1 MHFES
6 VPAVKSAFVTYFY
19 LFAFLEWLFFCPAR
33 ELPMPGP
40 RRFPLPLIAA
50 FFALYV
56 IWGSTY
62 LVIRI
67 GVEYWPPLLLA
78 GIRFVIAGTLMYA
91 FLRWRGAPAP
101 TWAQWKAAG
110 IIGILLLTCG
120 NGAVSVAEHTGVASG
135 VAALAVATVPLFT
148 LLCGYFWGAR
158 NTRLEWAGIVLGL
171 IGIAMLNLG
180 SNLQSSP
187 LGAALLIFAAAAW
200 AFGSVWSKHLPL
212 PQGAMASA
220 VEMLVGG
227 VALLIGS
234 AISGEHLDSMPPI
247 EGWAAL
253 AYLTFFGSI
262 IAFNAYMYLLKN
274 VRPAAATSYA
284 YVNPAVAVLLGIVFV
299 GETIGIEEALAMA
312 VIISAVVLIGLPQ
325 WRRAPVK
332 ASVAAPKESRVN

>member
-1 MHFES
+1 
-6 VPAVKSAFVTYFY
+6 
-19 LFAFLEWLFFCPAR
+19 
-33 ELPMPGP
+33 MPGL

-67 GVEYWPPLLLA
+67 GVAYWPPLLLA
-78 GIRFVIAGTLMYA
+78 GIRFVIAGSLMYA
-91 FLRWRGAPAP
+91 FLRWRGAPTP

-110 IIGILLLTCG
+110 IIGILLLSFG
-120 NGAVSVAEHTGVASG
+120 NGAVSVAEHMGVASG

-171 IGIAMLNLG
+171 VGIGMLNLG

-187 LGAALLIFAAAAW
+187 LGAVLLIFAAASW

-212 PQGAMASA
+212 PQGPMASA

-227 VALLIGS
+227 VVLLIGS
-234 AISGEHLDSMPPI
+234 ALSGEHLEAMPPI

-299 GETIGIEEALAMA
+299 GETIGIEEALAML

-325 WRRAPVK
+325 WRRAPERPAV
-332 ASVAAPKESRVN
+332 VVPTESRVN

>member
-1 MHFES
+1 MS
-6 VPAVKSAFVTYFY
+6 G
-19 LFAFLEWLFFCPAR
+19 L
-33 ELPMPGP
+33 

-67 GVEYWPPLLLA
+67 GVESWPPLLLA

-110 IIGILLLTCG
+110 IIGILLLACG
-120 NGAVSVAEHTGVASG
+120 NGAVSVAEHTGVTSG

-171 IGIAMLNLG
+171 IGIGMLNLG

-187 LGAALLIFAAAAW
+187 LGAALLIFAAATW

-227 VALLIGS
+227 VVLLIAS
-234 AISGEHLDSMPPI
+234 AVSGEHLEKVPPI

-253 AYLTFFGSI
+253 AYLTVFGSI
-262 IAFNAYMYLLKN
+262 IAFNAYMYLLKH

-299 GETIGIEEALAMA
+299 GETIGIEETLAMA

-325 WRRAPVK
+325 WRRTPARPV
-332 ASVAAPKESRVN
+332 VATAVPTESRVN

>member
-1 MHFES
+1 
-6 VPAVKSAFVTYFY
+6 
-19 LFAFLEWLFFCPAR
+19 
-33 ELPMPGP
+33 MPGL

-91 FLRWRGAPAP
+91 FLRWRGAPAS

-110 IIGILLLTCG
+110 IIGILLLACG
-120 NGAVSVAEHTGVASG
+120 NGGVSVAEHMGVASG

-187 LGAALLIFAAAAW
+187 LGALLLIFAAASW

-234 AISGEHLDSMPPI
+234 ALSGEHLEAMPPI

-299 GETIGIEEALAMA
+299 GETIGIEEALAMR

-325 WRRAPVK
+325 WRRAPQRPAAVVQTES
-332 ASVAAPKESRVN
+332 SVN

>member
-1 MHFES
+1 
-6 VPAVKSAFVTYFY
+6 
-19 LFAFLEWLFFCPAR
+19 
-33 ELPMPGP
+33 MPGQS
-40 RRFPLPLIAA
+40 RFPLPLIAA

-67 GVEYWPPLLLA
+67 GVEYWPPLMLA
-78 GIRFVIAGTLMYA
+78 GIRFVLAGSLMYA
-91 FLRWRGAPAP
+91 FLRWRGVPAP

-110 IIGILLLTCG
+110 IIGILLLSFG
-120 NGAVSVAEHTGVASG
+120 NGAVTVAEHLGVASG

-148 LLCGYFWGAR
+148 LLCGYFWGTR
-158 NTRLEWAGIVLGL
+158 NTRLEWAGIILGM
-171 IGIAMLNLG
+171 IGIGMLNLG

-187 LGAALLIFAAAAW
+187 LGAALLLFAAAAW

-220 VEMLVGG
+220 AEMLVGG
-227 VALLIGS
+227 VVLLLGSLLRGERLEAMPAL
-234 AISGEHLDSMPPI
+234 
-247 EGWAAL
+247 EGWLAL
-253 AYLTFFGSI
+253 AYLAGFGSI
-262 IAFNAYMYLLKN
+262 IAFNAYMYLLKH

-299 GETIGIEEALAMA
+299 GESIGLEEALAML

-325 WRRAPVK
+325 WRKPK
-332 ASVAAPKESRVN
+332 AGV

>member
-1 MHFES
+1 M
-6 VPAVKSAFVTYFY
+6 SA
-19 LFAFLEWLFFCPAR
+19 
-33 ELPMPGP
+33 P

-78 GIRFVIAGTLMYA
+78 GIRFVIAGSLMYA

-101 TWAQWKAAG
+101 TWAHWKAAG

-187 LGAALLIFAAAAW
+187 LGAALLFFAAAAW

-227 VALLIGS
+227 VALLIAS
-234 AISGEHLDSMPPI
+234 ALSGEHLDSLPPI

-325 WRRAPVK
+325 WRRPPVK
-332 ASVAAPKESRVN
+332 PAVAVPTESRVN

>member
-1 MHFES
+1 
-6 VPAVKSAFVTYFY
+6 
-19 LFAFLEWLFFCPAR
+19 
-33 ELPMPGP
+33 MPGQS
-40 RRFPLPLIAA
+40 RFPLPLIAA

-67 GVEYWPPLLLA
+67 GVEYWPPLMLA
-78 GIRFVIAGTLMYA
+78 GIRFVLAGSLMYA
-91 FLRWRGAPAP
+91 FLRWRGVPAP

-110 IIGILLLTCG
+110 IIGILLLSFG
-120 NGAVSVAEHTGVASG
+120 NGAVTVAEHLGVASG

-148 LLCGYFWGAR
+148 LLCGYFWGTR
-158 NTRLEWAGIVLGL
+158 NTRLEWAGIILGM
-171 IGIAMLNLG
+171 IGIGMLNLG

-187 LGAALLIFAAAAW
+187 LGAALLLFAAAAW

-220 VEMLVGG
+220 AQMLVGG
-227 VALLIGS
+227 VVLLLGSLLRGERLEAMPAL
-234 AISGEHLDSMPPI
+234 
-247 EGWAAL
+247 EGWLAL
-253 AYLTFFGSI
+253 AYLAGFGSI
-262 IAFNAYMYLLKN
+262 IAFNAYMYLLKH

-299 GETIGIEEALAMA
+299 GESIGLEEALAML

-325 WRRAPVK
+325 WRKPK
-332 ASVAAPKESRVN
+332 AVVQKEAA

>member
-1 MHFES
+1 
-6 VPAVKSAFVTYFY
+6 
-19 LFAFLEWLFFCPAR
+19 
-33 ELPMPGP
+33 MPGL
-40 RRFPLPLIAA
+40 RRFPLPLVGA

-67 GVEYWPPLLLA
+67 GVQYWPPLMLG
-78 GIRFVIAGTLMYA
+78 GIRFIVGGTLMYA
-91 FLRWRGAPAP
+91 FLRWRGVPAP
-101 TWAQWKAAG
+101 TWPQWKAAG
-110 IIGILLLTCG
+110 IIGILLLSFG
-120 NGAVSVAEHTGVASG
+120 NGAVSMAEHTGVASG

-187 LGAALLIFAAAAW
+187 LGAVLLIGAAAAW

-212 PQGAMASA
+212 PQGAMSSA
-220 VEMLVGG
+220 AQMLVGG
-227 VALLIGS
+227 VVLLIGS
-234 AISGEHLDSMPPI
+234 ALTGEHLESLPPL
-247 EGWAAL
+247 EGWL
-253 AYLTFFGSI
+253 AMMYLVVFGSI
-262 IAFNAYMYLLKN
+262 VAFNAYMYLLKN

-284 YVNPAVAVLLGIVFV
+284 YVNPAVAVLLGIVFA
-299 GETIGIEEALAMA
+299 GERIGIAEALAMA

-325 WRRAPVK
+325 WRRAPERPGVL
-332 ASVAAPKESRVN
+332 VPTESRVN

>member
-1 MHFES
+1 
-6 VPAVKSAFVTYFY
+6 
-19 LFAFLEWLFFCPAR
+19 
-33 ELPMPGP
+33 MPGL

-78 GIRFVIAGTLMYA
+78 GIRFVLAGGLMYG
-91 FLRWRGAPAP
+91 FLRWRGVPAP

-110 IIGILLLTCG
+110 MIGILLLSCG

-171 IGIAMLNLG
+171 IGIGMLNLG
-180 SNLQSSP
+180 SNLQASP
-187 LGAALLIFAAAAW
+187 LGAGLLVFAAAAW

-220 VEMLVGG
+220 AEMLVGG
-227 VALLIGS
+227 VVLLIAS
-234 AISGEHLDSMPPI
+234 ALSGEQLHSVPPL
-247 EGWAAL
+247 EGWIAL
-253 AYLTFFGSI
+253 AYLVGFGSI
-262 IAFNAYMYLLKN
+262 IAFNAYMYLLKH

-299 GETIGIEEALAMA
+299 GETIGAEETLAMV

-325 WRRAPVK
+325 WRRPK
-332 ASVAAPKESRVN
+332 AAVQQDPA

>member
-1 MHFES
+1 
-6 VPAVKSAFVTYFY
+6 
-19 LFAFLEWLFFCPAR
+19 
-33 ELPMPGP
+33 MPGL

-67 GVEYWPPLLLA
+67 GVESWPPLLLA
-78 GIRFVIAGTLMYA
+78 GIRFVIAGSLMYG

-110 IIGILLLTCG
+110 IIGILLLACG
-120 NGAVSVAEHTGVASG
+120 NGGVSVAEHMGVASG

-158 NTRLEWAGIVLGL
+158 NTHLEWAGIALGL
-171 IGIAMLNLG
+171 IGIGMLNLG

-187 LGAALLIFAAAAW
+187 LGALLLVFAAASW

-234 AISGEHLDSMPPI
+234 ALSGEHLDRVPPI

-299 GETIGIEEALAMA
+299 GETIGIEEALAML

-325 WRRAPVK
+325 WRRAPERPAAVVQTES
-332 ASVAAPKESRVN
+332 SVN

>member
-1 MHFES
+1 MS
-6 VPAVKSAFVTYFY
+6 G
-19 LFAFLEWLFFCPAR
+19 L
-33 ELPMPGP
+33 

-67 GVEYWPPLLLA
+67 GIEYWPPLLLA

-91 FLRWRGAPAP
+91 FLRWRGVPAP

-110 IIGILLLTCG
+110 IIGILLLSCG

-187 LGAALLIFAAAAW
+187 LGAALLVFAAATW

-234 AISGEHLDSMPPI
+234 AVSGEHLPPMPPL
-247 EGWAAL
+247 EGWVAL
-253 AYLTFFGSI
+253 AYLILFGSI

-284 YVNPAVAVLLGIVFV
+284 YVNPAVAVLLGIVFA
-299 GETIGIEEALAMA
+299 GESIGIEEALAML

-325 WRRAPVK
+325 WRRAPQRPAAV
-332 ASVAAPKESRVN
+332 AQAESSVN

>member
-1 MHFES
+1 MS
-6 VPAVKSAFVTYFY
+6 G
-19 LFAFLEWLFFCPAR
+19 L
-33 ELPMPGP
+33 

-78 GIRFVIAGTLMYA
+78 GIRFVLAGTLMYA

-120 NGAVSVAEHTGVASG
+120 NGAVSVAEHMGVASG

-158 NTRLEWAGIVLGL
+158 NTRLEWAGIALGL
-171 IGIAMLNLG
+171 IGIGMLNLG

-227 VALLIGS
+227 VALLIVS
-234 AISGEHLDSMPPI
+234 ALSGERLESLPPV

-332 ASVAAPKESRVN
+332 PAAVVPTESRVN

>member
-1 MHFES
+1 
-6 VPAVKSAFVTYFY
+6 
-19 LFAFLEWLFFCPAR
+19 
-33 ELPMPGP
+33 MPGL

-67 GVEYWPPLLLA
+67 GVESWPPLLLA
-78 GIRFVIAGTLMYA
+78 GIRVVIAGSLMYG

-110 IIGILLLTCG
+110 IIGILLLACG
-120 NGAVSVAEHTGVASG
+120 NGGVSVAEHMGVASG

-158 NTRLEWAGIVLGL
+158 NTRLEWAGIALGL

-187 LGAALLIFAAAAW
+187 LGALLLVFAAASW

-234 AISGEHLDSMPPI
+234 ALSGEHLDRVPPI

-325 WRRAPVK
+325 WRRAPERPV
-332 ASVAAPKESRVN
+332 AVVQTESSVN

>member
-1 MHFES
+1 
-6 VPAVKSAFVTYFY
+6 
-19 LFAFLEWLFFCPAR
+19 
-33 ELPMPGP
+33 MPGL

-91 FLRWRGAPAP
+91 FLRLRGAPAP

-110 IIGILLLTCG
+110 IIGILLLACG
-120 NGAVSVAEHTGVASG
+120 NGGVSVAEHMGVASG

-187 LGAALLIFAAAAW
+187 LGAMLLIFAAAAW

-234 AISGEHLDSMPPI
+234 AMSGEHLEAMPPI

-299 GETIGIEEALAMA
+299 GETIGIEEALAML

-325 WRRAPVK
+325 WRRAPERPAAVVQTES
-332 ASVAAPKESRVN
+332 SVN

>member
-1 MHFES
+1 
-6 VPAVKSAFVTYFY
+6 
-19 LFAFLEWLFFCPAR
+19 
-33 ELPMPGP
+33 MPGP

-67 GVEYWPPLLLA
+67 GVEHWPPLLLA
-78 GIRFVIAGTLMYA
+78 GIRFVLAGSLMYG

-101 TWAQWKAAG
+101 TWAQWKAGA
-110 IIGILLLTCG
+110 IIGVLLLSFG

-187 LGAALLIFAAAAW
+187 LGATLLVFAAASW
-200 AFGSVWSKHLPL
+200 AFGSVLSKHLPL
-212 PQGAMASA
+212 PAGAMASA

-227 VALLIGS
+227 VVLLIGS
-234 AISGEHLDSMPPI
+234 VASGEHLDSMPPL
-247 EGWAAL
+247 EGWLAL
-253 AYLTFFGSI
+253 AYLTCFGSI
-262 IAFNAYMYLLKN
+262 IAFNAYMYLLKH

-284 YVNPAVAVLLGIVFV
+284 YVNPAVAVLLGIVFA
-299 GETIGIEEALAMA
+299 GETIGIEEALAML

-325 WRRAPVK
+325 WRKPKPAPAV
-332 ASVAAPKESRVN
+332 S

>member
-1 MHFES
+1 
-6 VPAVKSAFVTYFY
+6 
-19 LFAFLEWLFFCPAR
+19 
-33 ELPMPGP
+33 MPGL

-78 GIRFVIAGTLMYA
+78 GIRFVLAGGLMYG
-91 FLRWRGAPAP
+91 FLRWRGVPAP

-110 IIGILLLTCG
+110 MIGILLLSCG

-171 IGIAMLNLG
+171 IGIGMLNLG
-180 SNLQSSP
+180 SNLQASP
-187 LGAALLIFAAAAW
+187 LGASLLVFAAAAW

-220 VEMLVGG
+220 AEMLVGG
-227 VALLIGS
+227 VVLLIAS
-234 AISGEHLDSMPPI
+234 AVSGEQLHSVPPL
-247 EGWAAL
+247 EGWIAL
-253 AYLTFFGSI
+253 AYLVGFGSI
-262 IAFNAYMYLLKN
+262 IAFNAYMYLLKH

-299 GETIGIEEALAMA
+299 GETIGAEETLAMV

-325 WRRAPVK
+325 WRRPK
-332 ASVAAPKESRVN
+332 AAVQQDPA

>member
-1 MHFES
+1 M
-6 VPAVKSAFVTYFY
+6 SA
-19 LFAFLEWLFFCPAR
+19 L
-33 ELPMPGP
+33 
-40 RRFPLPLIAA
+40 RRFSLPLIAA

-67 GVEYWPPLLLA
+67 GVEYWPPLML
-78 GIRFVIAGTLMYA
+78 GGVRFVIAGTLMYA

-110 IIGILLLTCG
+110 IIGILLLSFG
-120 NGAVSVAEHTGVASG
+120 NGAVTLAEHSGVASG

-148 LLCGYFWGAR
+148 LLCGYLWGAR
-158 NTRLEWAGIVLGL
+158 NTRLEWAGVVMGI
-171 IGIAMLNLG
+171 IGIAMLNMG

-187 LGAALLIFAAAAW
+187 LGAALLIFAAASW

-227 VALLIGS
+227 VVLLIGS
-234 AISGEHLDSMPPI
+234 AASGEHLQAMPPL
-247 EGWAAL
+247 EGWLAL
-253 AYLTFFGSI
+253 VYLIFFGSI

-299 GETIGIEEALAMA
+299 GETIGIEEALAML
-312 VIISAVVLIGLPQ
+312 VIIGAVVLISLPQ
-325 WRRAPVK
+325 WRRPARP
-332 ASVAAPKESRVN
+332 SVVSESAAAAKVIATEQRAN

>member
-1 MHFES
+1 
-6 VPAVKSAFVTYFY
+6 
-19 LFAFLEWLFFCPAR
+19 
-33 ELPMPGP
+33 MPGP

-110 IIGILLLTCG
+110 IIGVLLLACG

-171 IGIAMLNLG
+171 IGIGMLNLG

-227 VALLIGS
+227 VVLLIAS
-234 AISGEHLDSMPPI
+234 AVSGEHLEKMPPI

-253 AYLTFFGSI
+253 AYLTVFGSI
-262 IAFNAYMYLLKN
+262 IAFNAYMYLLKH

-299 GETIGIEEALAMA
+299 GETIGTEEALAML

-325 WRRAPVK
+325 WRRTPERPVVK
-332 ASVAAPKESRVN
+332 AAPTESRVN